1 MIGGRRGT
9 SWRAIFFRRV
19 KLWRRPPT
27 HRVMLTVQRSCIRF
41 RVDLAVGAL
50 MLLLA
55 SGASA
60 AASSAVV
67 SGVVRDT
74 QGVAQ
79 MGAMVQ
85 VLAAGSATVATAFTD
100 MYGRYRIA
108 NLVPGRYQVR
118 ATAALF
124 VPATRGNLQLRTG
137 MRATVNLTLSM
148 LSDPAAWLPAE
159 RRKPDEPGD
168 DWRWT
173 LRSAANRPILRMLGD
188 GEVVSVSAPSEGSSG
203 AQVRARVSAIGGD
216 GGFGEGGVRN
226 VVTLD
231 RVKDGSDL
239 VVRGGVAA
247 GPGGGQATELDAGYQ
262 SAAAFMGASRLVV
275 SLASHPE
282 LVGSGDGAGVQTMRI
297 ASARKLQLGDAVDVE
312 AGGTVYAI
320 HTGGTALTTQPFL
333 KVTVHPGEVW
343 AVRYRLATSRDVQG
357 FDGLDSIASDL
368 PVAAMSGGR
377 LCAESGNHQEI
388 GVSRNAGRGLVEV
401 AMYHDAIGRPA
412 VGGTGAMSAADLAG
426 GAGTSGVLVDTATG
440 SFRFLGAGYTANG
453 MSVAVSEPLTS
464 SLWATLE
471 VASGEA
477 LSMSG
482 ASAEELPGVAAGL
495 HPETAEMAMAELKGE
510 VLRSGTRLRA
520 SYRWQPQHLVTGVD
534 PYEAAE
540 DPAYFSFYVRQ
551 ALRWGDRLPP
561 GLEAT
566 VDVTNLLAEGY
577 QPFLSADGRTLFLAQ
592 SARTVQG
599 GLSFTF

>member
-1 MIGGRRGT
+1 
-9 SWRAIFFRRV
+9 
-19 KLWRRPPT
+19 
-27 HRVMLTVQRSCIRF
+27 
-41 RVDLAVGAL
+41 